1 MAPREYYEEEEV
13 TVRHYI
19 HHVSGRLRIKSP
31 VVKCDKAAAT
41 EIVRLLQSQVGIKSV
56 EASVLTGSCLIHYD
70 PVMTSQDNLVSLLS
84 REGYFNP
91 SDAITN
97 DDYFR
102 EGAEKFISFLA
113 AFV

>member
-1 MAPREYYEEEEV
+1 M
-13 TVRHYI
+13 RHYI

-56 EASVLTGSCLIHYD
+56 EASVSTGSCLIHYD